1 MENRKAGFA
10 IFGRT
15 MYMLANE
22 DIETIRVYAQMYP
35 DYIESDIFNTEHTL
49 EKP

>member
-1 MENRKAGFA
+1 
-10 IFGRT
+10 
-15 MYMLANE
+15 MLADE

-35 DYIESDIFNTEHTL
+35 DYIESDIFDTEYTL